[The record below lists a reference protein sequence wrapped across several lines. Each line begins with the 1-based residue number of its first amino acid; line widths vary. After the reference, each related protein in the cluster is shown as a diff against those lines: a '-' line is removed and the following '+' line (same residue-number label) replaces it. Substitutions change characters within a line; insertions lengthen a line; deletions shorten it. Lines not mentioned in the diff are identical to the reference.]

1 MLGPGYPT
9 VAITIA
15 RNAKS
20 MSRGLAG
27 LKSEPLRALRG
38 FWWAKV

>member
-20 MSRGLAG
+20 MSRGL
-27 LKSEPLRALRG
+27 KSEPLRALRG